1 MVYLKR
7 CLVVTRLV
15 PRETA
20 AILAH
25 AHLAPPPPAPPPHLF
40 SRPHSLT
47 LCLYSSLPPLLPPSP
62 PPPHP
67 RPPLTLSPPPQPPN
81 PCLSVCR
88 FLGQLPCTNQSLRL
102 TRHGGEQQEDEAVMK
117 VYEDCKRSSTDQ
129 IRQKYSQSFP
139 DMRVDRVVFV
149 ASAADELP
157 ERLMTC
163 VLRAA
168 RPSHDKDVRRG

>member
-1 MVYLKR
+1 
-7 CLVVTRLV
+7 
-15 PRETA
+15 
-20 AILAH
+20 
-25 AHLAPPPPAPPPHLF
+25 
-40 SRPHSLT
+40 
-47 LCLYSSLPPLLPPSP
+47 
-62 PPPHP
+62 
-67 RPPLTLSPPPQPPN
+67 
-81 PCLSVCR
+81 
-88 FLGQLPCTNQSLRL
+88 
-102 TRHGGEQQEDEAVMK
+102 MK